1 MLGHTHSN
9 THVFVVMRPKS
20 QSIMRA
26 MRMYTVCGTVHAQ
39 WTILNHFVHKS
50 AILKSMRTCIE
61 LIFVCFFPRLA
72 PVCTVTTVSNR
83 LFFLSDTCV
92 PESTKLP
99 EMRNSIFHTACMY
112 LCVSTHGKIDKW
124 QSTHSVKSGS
134 RDITNRYRSTHA
146 YIHSLAYTANAN
158 EDEGRKK
165 IKTK

>member
-61 LIFVCFFPRLA
+61 SIFVCFFPRLA

-83 LFFLSDTCV
+83 LFFPFWHMCSWINKTSWD
-92 PESTKLP
+92 EK
-99 EMRNSIFHTACMY
+99 FHIPY
-112 LCVSTHGKIDKW
+112 SLHVSLCKHTWKNRQMAVNTQRQKW
-124 QSTHSVKSGS
+124 QPRHNQQIPLDSCVHSFT
-134 RDITNRYRSTHA
+134 R
-146 YIHSLAYTANAN
+146 IHCKCKRRW
-158 EDEGRKK
+158 RKEK
-165 IKTK
+165 NKD